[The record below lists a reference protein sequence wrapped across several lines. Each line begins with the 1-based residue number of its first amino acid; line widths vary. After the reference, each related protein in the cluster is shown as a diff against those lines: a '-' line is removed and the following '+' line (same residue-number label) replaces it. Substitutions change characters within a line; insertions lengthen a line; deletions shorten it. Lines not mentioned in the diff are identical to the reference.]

1 MDQIVNDL
9 ISNTIPK
16 YLAGDAL
23 HETLLSSFE
32 CPGWNEYL
40 NGGMTGTVGIL
51 VEHDVDASVPGG
63 VDKCQGLDAG
73 APVRFSYNFMVRKHD
88 GNIRLNPDGECLPY
102 GSQQLRCL
110 VA

>member
-1 MDQIVNDL
+1 MDQIVNDF
-9 ISNTIPK
+9 ISNTVTK
-16 YLAGDAL
+16 CLVGDAL
-23 HETLLSSFE
+23 PESLLSPFE
-32 CPGWNEYL
+32 CPRWNEYL
-40 NGGMTGTVGIL
+40 NGSVAGAVGIL
-51 VEHDVDASVPGG
+51 VEHDVDTSVPGG
-63 VDKCQGLDAG
+63 IDECQRLDAG